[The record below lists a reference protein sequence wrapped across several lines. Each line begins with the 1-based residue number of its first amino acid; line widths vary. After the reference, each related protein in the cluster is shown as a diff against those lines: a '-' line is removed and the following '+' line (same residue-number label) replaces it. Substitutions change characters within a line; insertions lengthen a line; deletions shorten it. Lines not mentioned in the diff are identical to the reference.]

1 MLKVIYVKKIISILC
16 SLSLI
21 FISGCSFG
29 VPKACGT
36 NYPVVYLLNRI
47 GGSYIEV
54 CNLSSN
60 DVIQRATISD
70 TYEEDLKATDFI
82 FYISSLEPYYPIYN
96 NDLTESKATVV
107 DLAKT
112 SAIYKFQRYTT
123 TVIDNQT
130 LTIETPYYE
139 GDVFKNIDTYD
150 MDVTMWMDPI
160 SMMSMANTIKEQL
173 INAYP
178 ENKESFQDN
187 YMALEV
193 ELAQLDAAFQNLQTA
208 NPNIAFVSVT
218 PNFGN
223 WQKSYGFRVY
233 PLILSKYGALPS
245 EEQLQI
251 MMEKIKTEGVKY
263 IVHEDNLSEDMEAL
277 FVRVQEEL
285 QLQKISINN
294 ISSLTQGSKDSN
306 KDYLTMMYENL
317 AQIEAM
323 GK

>member
-1 MLKVIYVKKIISILC
+1 MLKVICVRKIISILWC
-16 SLSLI
+16 LSLI

-60 DVIQRATISD
+60 DVIQRATVSEN
-70 TYEEDLKATDFI
+70 YEEDMKDADFI
-82 FYISSLEPYYPIYN
+82 FYIPSLEPYYPIYN
-96 NDLTESKATVV
+96 RDLTETKAKVV
-107 DLAKT
+107 DLAKS

-123 TVIDNQT
+123 TMIDNQV
-130 LTIETPYYE
+130 LTIETPYYD
-139 GDVFKNIDTYD
+139 GDVFKSIDTYD

-160 SMMSMANTIKEQL
+160 SMMSMANTIKDQL
-173 INAYP
+173 IESYP

-208 NPNIAFVSVT
+208 NPNISFVSLT

-245 EEQLQI
+245 EEQLKI
-251 MMEKIKTEGVKY
+251 MMEKIRSEGVRY
-263 IVHEDNLSEDMEAL
+263 IIHEDNLTEDMEAL
-277 FVRVQEEL
+277 FVKVQEEL

-294 ISSLTQGSKDSN
+294 ISSLTEVSKESN